1 MIRVLAEKLLD
12 EGLIAPIRAQAL
24 RTDNKYM
31 SLFQKNPSSHPRWL
45 KEQAQGFKNQPQ
57 IQPQGP
63 LVDVLDI

>member
-1 MIRVLAEKLLD
+1 MTRVLVQELLD
-12 EGLIAPIRAQAL
+12 EGFVAPIRAQAL

-31 SLFQKNPSSHPRWL
+31 SLFQKNPSSHPCWL
-45 KEQAQGFKNQPQ
+45 KKQAKGFKNQPQ